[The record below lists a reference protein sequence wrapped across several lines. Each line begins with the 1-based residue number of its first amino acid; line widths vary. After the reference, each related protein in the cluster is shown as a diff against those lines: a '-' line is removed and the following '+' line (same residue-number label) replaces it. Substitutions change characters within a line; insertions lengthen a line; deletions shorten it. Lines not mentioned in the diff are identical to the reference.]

1 MLQSLPAKWAR
12 RVLPYAMI
20 LLVMTGLTHAQLHRG
35 DLGSQRIFLLIIFGK
50 DGASGETRI
59 VYLSDIIVN

>member
-50 DGASGETRI
+50 DGAGGETRI
-59 VYLSDIIVN
+59 VFLGDIIVN